1 MKLSAKAWVVLHVF
15 TGEKQGL
22 KQCCPLL
29 EVTKAQG
36 PGAKVKDT
44 RGDKPGAGRG
54 HSELSLLWPPTL
66 RVLEIIS

>member
-1 MKLSAKAWVVLHVF
+1 MKLSAKAWVVLHVL
-15 TGEKQGL
+15 TGEERDL

-36 PGAKVKDT
+36 PGAKIKDS

-54 HSELSLLWPPTL
+54 HSELYLL
-66 RVLEIIS
+66 